1 MFPVSFTSLAQ
12 LRDTVEDLA
21 MWCAKECKLI
31 IREQRLG
38 PRFQQDP
45 HEEIIREGGK
55 RLEIILEMFN
65 YPDDSN
71 YNVIQNENFILTR
84 KVISTDS

>member
-1 MFPVSFTSLAQ
+1 MPRSASL
-12 LRDTVEDLA
+12 LSESKD
-21 MWCAKECKLI
+21 W
-31 IREQRLG
+31 G
-38 PRFQQDP
+38 PEF
-45 HEEIIREGGK
+45 IREGGK